1 MRSEDI
7 IFIKVLRVRVVVSPV
22 TAVEV
27 DISTTETIRPQTG
40 LSHPTT
46 PLADKEMTR
55 PSVG

>member
-40 LSHPTT
+40 LSPTTT